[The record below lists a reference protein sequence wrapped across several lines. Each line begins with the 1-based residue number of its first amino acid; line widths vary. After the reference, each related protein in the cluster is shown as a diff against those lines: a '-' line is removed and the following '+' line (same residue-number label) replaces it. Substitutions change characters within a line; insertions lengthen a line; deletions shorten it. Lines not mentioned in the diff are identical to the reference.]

1 MLIDFNDIKEV
12 TIPGMNNGTGT
23 MTAKVFMDEHSK
35 VISCSVHPGSSI
47 GLHMHETGDDINY
60 VISGTGKAI
69 CDGKEEILKKLD
81 TEYEYFLFDN
91 IDAHFSKKE
100 IKNILL
106 SKLMDI
112 LDNKDGFLTTNRE
125 IVKDC
130 CETVVYIERK
140 KDKSSYCSKVAICP
154 HVQENDSNK
163 DEEK

>member
-69 CDGKEEILKKLD
+69 CDGKEEILKTGTCHICKKGSEHNIINTGD
-81 TEYEYFLFDN
+81 EYLV
-91 IDAHFSKKE
+91 
-100 IKNILL
+100 LL
-106 SKLMDI
+106 
-112 LDNKDGFLTTNRE
+112 
-125 IVKDC
+125 
-130 CETVVYIERK
+130 TVVVER
-140 KDKSSYCSKVAICP
+140 
-154 HVQENDSNK
+154 
-163 DEEK
+163 